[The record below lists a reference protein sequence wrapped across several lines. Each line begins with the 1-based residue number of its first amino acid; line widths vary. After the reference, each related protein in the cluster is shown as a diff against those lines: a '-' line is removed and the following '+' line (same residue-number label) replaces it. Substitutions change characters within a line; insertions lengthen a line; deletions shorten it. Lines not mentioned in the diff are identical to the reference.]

1 MANPANDNR
10 STPRKSYCARQ
21 NCRWIYQSPV
31 NDYVVWY
38 VSQVRHDA
46 CDACYCG
53 DDDGDG
59 VASRTETEKEE
70 KSEDR
75 RQP

>member
-1 MANPANDNR
+1 
-10 STPRKSYCARQ
+10 
-21 NCRWIYQSPV
+21 V

-59 VASRTETEKEE
+59 VASRMETEKEE
-70 KSEDR
+70 KSEDQ